1 MASAVQPDAHVD
13 TTHLPLIIR
22 GSIILGLIQ
31 AVAVLLVSVINKA
44 IVGTTDTLLTGAVI
58 AIGAA
63 LTIVLPAV
71 WTKARSIEGISGAAA
86 IGLGATIMFLILDV
100 AILQPLGTYT
110 NRWHEIGG
118 HSNWWYHPVW
128 WMAGTFLSWMG
139 AFIFAN
145 QAARRGSASALSVLG
160 LVAILTAVCGAV
172 AAAVGFPG
180 AGWNLPTFAV
190 AVLPALALGTALSS
204 VGTARS

>member
-1 MASAVQPDAHVD
+1 MASAVRLDGNAD

-22 GSIILGLIQ
+22 GSAILGLIQ
-31 AVAVLLVSVINKA
+31 AVAVLLISVINKV
-44 IVGTTDTLLTGAVI
+44 IVGAMDTALTGAVI
-58 AIGAA
+58 GLGAA
-63 LTIVLPAV
+63 LTIVLPAG
-71 WTKARSIEGISGAAA
+71 WTRARSIEGISGAAA
-86 IGLGATIMFLILDV
+86 IGLGATIMFLLIDV

-128 WMAGTFLSWMG
+128 WMAGTFLAWMG

-145 QAARRGSASALSVLG
+145 QAARRGSASAASVLG
-160 LVAILTAVCGAV
+160 LVAILTAVCGAL
-172 AAAVGFPG
+172 AAVIGFPG
-180 AGWNLPTFAV
+180 AGWNLPTFAI

-204 VGTARS
+204 VGAARS